1 MKQHQLLS
9 IGGIEAVASL
19 NAAWDKLSNQHHQ
32 PLRHQLVTIYA
43 KERETITKEDDCHV
57 ATILTSDDDDGVV
70 TLSKALETGNW
81 ISWALRDVNTAQVG
95 MVKTANKL
103 RVSLMADPSFA
114 LLCFALLCYPHA

>member
-9 IGGIEAVASL
+9 IDGIKAVASL

-70 TLSKALETGNW
+70 TLSKALETGDW
-81 ISWALRDVNTAQVG
+81 LS
-95 MVKTANKL
+95 
-103 RVSLMADPSFA
+103 
-114 LLCFALLCYPHA
+114 